1 MLVGIAGAGFVG
13 GAMSESFHQKQIE
26 HIVYDKYKNIGS
38 VSDLLETELIF
49 LCLPTKFREEA
60 GYDKSAIYE
69 VCDQLE
75 DLNYSG
81 TVVLKSTVEPG
92 STRTIAEKYSFEILH
107 NPEFLTARTA
117 FQDFHSQTHCV
128 IGGQNLKS
136 QGVKT
141 LFSFYRDH
149 YPQAR
154 VSISTSD
161 ESEAMK
167 IFCNNFYAMKV
178 MIFNE
183 FYDVCQKS
191 DISFTSVVDLML
203 RNNWINPMHTKVP
216 GPDGRLAYGGACFTK
231 DTNALLEHAKR
242 TGSMHKVL
250 EATIKERNMLRD
262 DDVNILKQ
270 DEE

>member
-26 HIVYDKYKNIGS
+26 HIVYDKYKNMGS
-38 VSDLLETELIF
+38 VSDLLDAELIF

-154 VSISTSD
+154 ISISTSD

-216 GPDGRLAYGGACFTK
+216 GPDGKLAYGGACFTK

-242 TGSMHKVL
+242 TGSMHNVL
-250 EATIKERNMLRD
+250 EAAIKERNMLRD